1 MDTAVQR
8 STLRTPRRWSR
19 SPLTVGLIIAVVWAA
34 LVLASVALWRFAGFE
49 GGDSWGMAVGL
60 MAYVALMLTAGAV
73 IAVGLICDGRRMG

>member
-1 MDTAVQR
+1 MDTRVQG
-8 STLRTPRRWSR
+8 STIRAPRRWTR
-19 SPLTVGLIIAVVWAA
+19 SPLTIGLTIAVVWAA

-73 IAVGLICDGRRMG
+73 IGIGLVCDDRRMG